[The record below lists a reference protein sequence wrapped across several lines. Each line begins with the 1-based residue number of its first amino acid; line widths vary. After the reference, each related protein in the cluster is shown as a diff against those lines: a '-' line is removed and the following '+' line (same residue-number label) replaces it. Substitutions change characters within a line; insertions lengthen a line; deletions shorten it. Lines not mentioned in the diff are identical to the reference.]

1 MIITV
6 NKKWLIIGG
15 VAGASIAGVFGGLY
29 LAGYITKKAT
39 EQIIKQ
45 IQTTPPITSTL
56 PPTTLSTPP
65 TQPPMSPPPTTQQL
79 TQTQNQ
85 QQQQLPPIQVGGFIS
100 NPPPLPPTPP
110 TTCTGT
116 CPPGT
121 IPMRPGIANMAGCPV
136 VTTVCGVVCVPNN
149 SPCIAKANQLE
160 AQLSIYTSP
169 QYIY

>member
-1 MIITV
+1 MV

-15 VAGASIAGVFGGLY
+15 VVGASIAGVLGGLY
-29 LAGYITKKAT
+29 IAGYMVRKST

-45 IQTTPPITSTL
+45 IQTTPPL

-65 TQPPMSPPPTTQQL
+65 TQSVTAPPPTTQQL
-79 TQTQNQ
+79 AQTQNQ
-85 QQQQLPPIQVGGFIS
+85 QQQQLPPIQVGGFIPS
-100 NPPPLPPTPP
+100 PPPLPPKPP

-116 CPPGT
+116 CPTGT
-121 IPMRPGIANMAGCPV
+121 IPMTPGIANMAGCPV

-149 SPCIAKANQLE
+149 SPCIAKANQIE

-169 QYIY
+169 QYL

>member
-1 MIITV
+1 VINTV

-15 VAGASIAGVFGGLY
+15 VAGASIAGVIGGLY

-39 EQIIKQ
+39 EQIIQQ
-45 IQTTPPITSTL
+45 IQTTPPPTPPTL

-65 TQPPMSPPPTTQQL
+65 TQSVTSPPPTTTQQL

-85 QQQQLPPIQVGGFIS
+85 QQQQQQQQLPPIQVGGFIP

-116 CPPGT
+116 CPSGT
-121 IPMRPGIANMAGCPV
+121 IPMTPGCAGLAGCTHI
-136 VTTVCGVVCVPNN
+136 VTTVCGVLCVQNGD
-149 SPCIAKANQLE
+149 PCISRA
-160 AQLSIYTSP
+160 SCT
-169 QYIY
+169 

>member
-6 NKKWLIIGG
+6 SKKWLIIGG
-15 VAGASIAGVFGGLY
+15 VAGASIAGVIGGLY
-29 LAGYITKKAT
+29 LAGYMVRKST

-45 IQTTPPITSTL
+45 IQTTPPLTPPTL

-65 TQPPMSPPPTTQQL
+65 TQSVSAPPPTTQQL

-85 QQQQLPPIQVGGFIS
+85 QQEQTQRQLPPIQVGGFIPS
-100 NPPPLPPTPP
+100 PPPPPSTPT

-121 IPMRPGIANMAGCPV
+121 VPRTPGGAGGCSQI
-136 VTTVCGVVCVPNN
+136 VTTVCGVLCVQNGD
-149 SPCIAKANQLE
+149 PC
-160 AQLSIYTSP
+160 LSKVTMYGYPWLTQS
-169 QYIY
+169 

>member
-1 MIITV
+1 MV

-15 VAGASIAGVFGGLY
+15 SIAGVVAGVFGGLY

-39 EQIIKQ
+39 KQIIQQ
-45 IQTTPPITSTL
+45 IQTTPPL

-65 TQPPMSPPPTTQQL
+65 TQSVTAPPPTTQQL

-85 QQQQLPPIQVGGFIS
+85 QQQLPIQVGGFIPS
-100 NPPPLPPTPP
+100 PPPLPKTPP
-110 TTCTGT
+110 QSCTGT
-116 CPPGT
+116 CPSGT
-121 IPMRPGIANMAGCPV
+121 IPMAPGIAHMAGCPV
-136 VTTVCGVVCVPNN
+136 ITTVCGVVCVPNYG
-149 SPCIAKANQLE
+149 SCLQKANQIE